1 MLDYNSIKGLATSVR
16 HGAIALDTSDNLL
29 VIVAVTFGDGQE
41 DLQATDSGV
50 VEVSHTLA
58 ARIEDHH
65 CARGLG
71 RKQQRDSPIVCITPC
86 LTTAETVK
94 ITQLNQYV
102 IKWRRGWD
110 SNPRYD
116 SSPYTH
122 FPGVRLQPLGHPS
135 RETARPLFA
144 PGRAPGP

>member
-16 HGAIALDTSDNLL
+16 HGAIALDTSDKLL
-29 VIVAVTFGDGQE
+29 VFVAVTFGDGQE

-71 RKQQRDSPIVCITPC
+71 RKQQRDSSVVLYYLVSYKYHFSQNNT
-86 LTTAETVK
+86 
-94 ITQLNQYV
+94 
-102 IKWRRGWD
+102 IKTID
-110 SNPRYD
+110 
-116 SSPYTH
+116 
-122 FPGVRLQPLGHPS
+122 
-135 RETARPLFA
+135 
-144 PGRAPGP
+144 

>member
-1 MLDYNSIKGLATSVR
+1 MAEFKLKARRAGRLADLLCDGADVLATGVR

-29 VIVAVTFGDGQE
+29 VIVAVTFGDGQV

-71 RKQQRDSPIVCITPC
+71 RKQQRDSSVVCITLC
-86 LTTAETVK
+86 LTNAILVK
-94 ITQLNQYV
+94 KT
-102 IKWRRGWD
+102 
-110 SNPRYD
+110 
-116 SSPYTH
+116 
-122 FPGVRLQPLGHPS
+122 
-135 RETARPLFA
+135 
-144 PGRAPGP
+144 

>member
-65 CARGLG
+65 CARGLV
-71 RKQQRDSPIVCITPC
+71 RKQQRDSSVVCITLC
-86 LTTAETVK
+86 LTNAILVK
-94 ITQLNQYV
+94 IIQLKQYV
-102 IKWRRGWD
+102 RNWRCRQ
-110 SNPRYD
+110 SRANP
-116 SSPYTH
+116 SLIS
-122 FPGVRLQPLGHPS
+122 
-135 RETARPLFA
+135 A
-144 PGRAPGP
+144 